1 MIYLEMTLTSEQHFM
16 TQTRQGEF
24 PLNYKNVGYFSG
36 KTMVIALLFMTE
48 DRQNLTINLQE
59 IMNLV
64 MNSVPCL

>member
-16 TQTRQGEF
+16 TQTRQIF
-24 PLNYKNVGYFSG
+24 PLNYKKVGCFSG